1 MATVSETNSTSHTD
15 QEPRNEVATQPKRM
29 PAAVEDDSQFANWLD
44 TARFDHM
51 WRVAQIFSRSTL
63 VPEHFQKQPENCFIA
78 IQMAIRCGVDP
89 MTFLQ
94 HSYIV
99 HGRPGIDAQLAI
111 SLANNSGVFADR
123 INWRFEGE
131 GRNRSC
137 TAYVTDKQTGEV
149 LETTV
154 TWQMVESEGWN
165 KKAGSKWLTIPDQM
179 FCYRSAMFLLRKF
192 APDVILGM
200 HSKEELEDMH
210 TINVE
215 PEPPRV
221 GNAGLRHL
229 LGEKEIKEAAPQS
242 EPVEEPQDTAK
253 QRPKKKPKRMA
264 AEEGPLADVL
274 AAIEEA
280 QTEADVREIITSE
293 PFTLLGGVDAL
304 KAAQAADDK
313 AAHLK
318 AKAEGKLL

>member
-1 MATVSETNSTSHTD
+1 MATVSETNGTNHAD
-15 QEPRNEVATQPKRM
+15 QEPRNEVAPQPERM
-29 PAAVEDDSQFANWLD
+29 PAVVTDDSQFANWLD
-44 TARFDHM
+44 TARFEHM
-51 WRVAQIFSRSTL
+51 WRVAQMFARSTL

-123 INWRFEGE
+123 IKWRFEGE

-137 TAYVTDKQTGEV
+137 TAYVTDRKTGEV
-149 LETTV
+149 LEATV
-154 TWQMVESEGWN
+154 TWQMVEAEGWN
-165 KKAGSKWLTIPDQM
+165 KKPGSKWLTMPDQM

-200 HSKEELEDMH
+200 HSTEELEDMC

-229 LGEKEIKEAAPQS
+229 LGEKEI
-242 EPVEEPQDTAK
+242 EEPEPEHAAEQET
-253 QRPKKKPKRMA
+253 PKPRRQPKRKA
-264 AEEGPLADVL
+264 AEEGPLQDVL
-274 AAIEEA
+274 AAIEAA
-280 QTEADVREIITSE
+280 QTEAEVREIVTSE
-293 PFTLLGGVDAL
+293 PFTLLRGVDAL

-313 AAHLK
+313 AADLK
-318 AKAEGKLL
+318 ARSEGRLL